1 MTSLTL
7 PSCQYRSFMDP
18 ARAEWRVGVCRL
30 VERAGNLKRAT
41 SGSSG
46 FDLASAEEQQ
56 LTILPGAVA
65 LVRTGLALELPPG
78 LEGQV
83 RSRSGLAARSSV
95 VVLNS
100 PGTIDSDY
108 RGEVKVVLAN
118 FGNAPF
124 SVSPGDRIAQ
134 LVFAQ
139 VPTVCFVA
147 VDELSTTERGSGGF
161 GSSGHM
167 PIEST
172 PEKSPS
178 HCRDTPAGIEEERLG
193 SVPFALDQHVPGASD

>member
-1 MTSLTL
+1 
-7 PSCQYRSFMDP
+7 MDP
-18 ARAEWRVGVCRL
+18 TSTELRVGVHRL
-30 VERAGNLKRAT
+30 VSRAGQLARAT

-46 FDLASAEEQQ
+46 YDLASGEDGE

-83 RSRSGLAARSSV
+83 RSRSGLAARSGV
-95 VVLNS
+95 FVLNS

-118 FGNAPF
+118 FGDAPC
-124 SVSPGDRIAQ
+124 SVFPGDHIAQ
-134 LVFAQ
+134 LVFIQ
-139 VPTVCFVA
+139 VPNVCLVA
-147 VDELSTTERGSGGF
+147 VDELAPTERGAGGF
-161 GSSGHM
+161 GSSGNT

-172 PEKSPS
+172 PQKHPS
-178 HCRDTPAGIEEERLG
+178 YCRNILGDIERT
-193 SVPFALDQHVPGASD
+193 SSGASD

>member
-1 MTSLTL
+1 MTSLTP
-7 PSCQYRSFMDP
+7 PSWRCRSFMDP
-18 ARAEWRVGVCRL
+18 ARTEWRVGVCRL
-30 VERAGNLKRAT
+30 VARAGNLTRAT

-46 FDLASAEEQQ
+46 YDLASAEDQQ
-56 LTILPGAVA
+56 LKILPGAVA
-65 LVRTGLALELPPG
+65 LVRTGWALELPPG

-95 VVLNS
+95 FVLNS

-134 LVFAQ
+134 LVFVQ
-139 VPTVCFVA
+139 VPNVCLVA
-147 VDELSTTERGSGGF
+147 VDELTATERGAGGF
-161 GSSGHM
+161 GSSGNTV
-167 PIEST
+167 IDST
-172 PEKSPS
+172 PQKHPS
-178 HCRDTPAGIEEERLG
+178 YCRNILG
-193 SVPFALDQHVPGASD
+193 SIGKKRSGASD

>member
-1 MTSLTL
+1 MMFLTL
-7 PSCQYRSFMDP
+7 PSWRCRSFMDP

-56 LTILPGAVA
+56 LTILPGTVA

-95 VVLNS
+95 FVLNS

-124 SVSPGDRIAQ
+124 SVSLGDRIAQ
-134 LVFAQ
+134 LVFSQ
-139 VPTVCFVA
+139 VPNVVFVA
-147 VDELSTTERGSGGF
+147 VDELSATERGSGGF

-172 PEKSPS
+172 PGKSPS
-178 HCRDTPAGIEEERLG
+178 HCRDTAAGVEEEG
-193 SVPFALDQHVPGASD
+193 SGSAPFESDQRAQGAPD

>member
-1 MTSLTL
+1 MTSLTR
-7 PSCQYRSFMDP
+7 PSWLCRSFMDP
-18 ARAEWRVGVCRL
+18 ARTEWRVGFCRL
-30 VERAGNLKRAT
+30 VARAGNLTRAT

-46 FDLASAEEQQ
+46 YDLASAEDQQ
-56 LTILPGAVA
+56 LTIMPGAVA

-83 RSRSGLAARSSV
+83 RSRSGLAARNSV
-95 VVLNS
+95 FVLNS

-134 LVFAQ
+134 LVFVQ
-139 VPTVCFVA
+139 VPSVCLVA
-147 VDELSTTERGSGGF
+147 VDELTATERGTGGF
-161 GSSGHM
+161 GSSGHT

-172 PEKSPS
+172 PQKQPFY
-178 HCRDTPAGIEEERLG
+178 CRNIPGSIEEKR
-193 SVPFALDQHVPGASD
+193 SGASD

>member
-1 MTSLTL
+1 
-7 PSCQYRSFMDP
+7 MDP
-18 ARAEWRVGVCRL
+18 TSIEWRVGVHRL
-30 VERAGNLKRAT
+30 SSRAGQLTQAT

-46 FDLASAEEQQ
+46 YDLASAEDGK

-65 LVRTGLALELPPG
+65 LVRTGLALELPLG

-95 VVLNS
+95 FVLNS

-118 FGNAPF
+118 FGAVPF

-134 LVFAQ
+134 LVFIQ
-139 VPTVCFVA
+139 VPSVRLVA
-147 VDELSTTERGSGGF
+147 VEELAPTERGAGGF
-161 GSSGHM
+161 GSSG
-167 PIEST
+167 
-172 PEKSPS
+172 
-178 HCRDTPAGIEEERLG
+178 A
-193 SVPFALDQHVPGASD
+193 